1 MTVELTVVCKPQHSP
16 VVVVVNYNNSK
27 SLTIVYNQR
36 CCGVNNDNSNN
47 IINYN
52 TIQFHRLMSFKLT
65 FFFHTYP
72 YKITLSIEGIQK
84 EQDMSTKRFHL
95 KTMT

>member
-27 SLTIVYNQR
+27 SLTIVYNQSR
-36 CCGVNNDNSNN
+36 RGVNNDNSNN
-47 IINYN
+47 TINYN

-65 FFFHTYP
+65 IFFHTYS
-72 YKITLSIEGIQK
+72 YKIILSIECIQK
-84 EQDMSTKRFHL
+84 EQDLSTKCFHL